1 MKKKIILSYTG
12 DLDTTVIIPWLKE
25 NKDCDVIAVCVD
37 VGQSADWKTI
47 QKTALSAGAASC
59 FVVDAKK
66 EYVEEFVWP
75 LLKARAVYESKYLLG
90 TSAAR
95 ALIARVLAEYARKE
109 NAAAIAH
116 GASIK
121 GNDAVHFERTI
132 SALAPNL
139 TIISPRREW
148 KLKTR
153 QEEIRYLTRRKLPV
167 PPTKKHSYKIRE
179 NLMYIS
185 HEGLELEDPK
195 TEPLY
200 KKILSRTVMPEKAP
214 NKPCYIDIEFDKGI
228 PVSLN
233 GKKMEGVALINQLN
247 KTGGANGIGISDLTE
262 NSING
267 KKSRIVYEAPGA
279 SILFYAHNELEQLCL
294 DRHTY
299 SFKQIL
305 SLRTAAL
312 IYAGS
317 WFTPLREALFAFSD
331 STQKT
336 VSGKVRLKLYK
347 GSINTAGTTSVYS
360 LLKAEIP
367 AKTKEKSNLRS
378 GTEKKGK
385 RKK

>member
-1 MKKKIILSYTG
+1 MKKKVVLAYSG

-25 NKDCDVIAVCVD
+25 NQDCDVIAVCVD
-37 VGQSADWKTI
+37 VGQQADWKAI
-47 QKTALSAGAASC
+47 QKRAVAAGAAS
-59 FVVDAKK
+59 FFLVDAKK
-66 EYVEEFVWP
+66 EYIEEFMWP
-75 LLKARAVYESKYLLG
+75 ILRAGAVYENKHHLG
-90 TSAAR
+90 TSAAK
-95 ALIARVLAEYARKE
+95 ALIAKVLVEYARKE
-109 NAAAIAH
+109 KAAAVAH
-116 GASIK
+116 GASVK
-121 GNDAVHFERTI
+121 GNGQIRLELCI
-132 SALAPNL
+132 SALAPEL
-139 TIISPRREW
+139 EIIAPWRVW
-148 KLKTR
+148 KIKTR
-153 QEEIRYLTRRKLPV
+153 EEGIRYLTRRKLPV
-167 PPTKKHSYKIRE
+167 PVTKKFSYSIDE
-179 NLMYIS
+179 NLMFVS
-185 HEGLELEDPK
+185 HKGLDLEDPK
-195 TEPLY
+195 SEPLY

-214 NKPCYIDIEFDKGI
+214 NTPCYIEIEFDKGS

-233 GKKMEGVALINQLN
+233 GKKMEGAALINQLN
-247 KTGGANGIGISDLTE
+247 KVGGLNGVGISDLTE
-262 NSING
+262 NNING
-267 KKSRIVYEAPGA
+267 TKTRIVYEAPGA
-279 SILFYAHNELEQLCL
+279 SILYYAHNELEQLCL